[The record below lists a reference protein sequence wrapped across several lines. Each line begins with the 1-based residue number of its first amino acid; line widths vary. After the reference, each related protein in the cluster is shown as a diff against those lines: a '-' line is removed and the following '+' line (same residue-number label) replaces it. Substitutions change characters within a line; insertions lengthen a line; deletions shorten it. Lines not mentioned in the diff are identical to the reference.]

1 MVALLRTFVALSLS
15 AFALAAPTPVKTPD
29 LFKRTISGAQGAT
42 CGGNQFTAANVEAA
56 AAAAASH
63 IANNS
68 QIGRNKYPHKFNN
81 REGFTFQSDCNA
93 PFFEF
98 PIFKSQVYTGG
109 SPGPDRVVIGS
120 VNGED
125 AAFCGLITH
134 TGAAGRNGFLQCQAA

>member
-1 MVALLRTFVALSLS
+1 MDSVSWIPSQGDDLVASM
-15 AFALAAPTPVKTPD
+15 
-29 LFKRTISGAQGAT
+29 
-42 CGGNQFTAANVEAA
+42 
-56 AAAAASH
+56 
-63 IANNS
+63 
-68 QIGRNKYPHKFNN
+68 
-81 REGFTFQSDCNA
+81 GFTFQSDCNA